1 MLVGVSERTPATE
14 PTSGTDPVLADDDLR
29 TKALLPELLATRRR
43 LRRRSETLVP
53 HRGPT
58 DDAPSHEEQTTGAG
72 KTGTLRAAIFG
83 VNDGLVSNAALIMG
97 FAGAS
102 QGRTVILL
110 AGVSGL
116 LAGAFSMAA
125 GEYVSMRVQREVL
138 ERMLHLEAHELA
150 NEPEEEL
157 VELAE
162 IYERKGVPADLALTL
177 ATELSRDPATALDTH
192 AREELGIDP
201 AEGLG
206 SPWAAA
212 GSSFVTFALGALV
225 PLVPFLF
232 LSGDAGVI
240 PSALVTGLALLGVG
254 ALTARLTGRSPLLS
268 GLRMLAIGASAAVVT
283 YLIGAALGVSVVG

>member
-1 MLVGVSERTPATE
+1 MPDPTIDTE
-14 PTSGTDPVLADDDLR
+14 PTLPAEDLR
-29 TKALLPELLATRRR
+29 TKSLLPELLATRRR
-43 LRRRSETLVP
+43 LRQRSETLVP

-58 DDAPSHEEQTTGAG
+58 DDGPGHEEQTAGAG

-157 VELAE
+157 AELAD
-162 IYERKGVPADLALTL
+162 IYERKGVPPALALTL

-201 AEGLG
+201 DEGLG
-206 SPWAAA
+206 SPRAAA

-232 LSGDAGVI
+232 MSGGAGVI
-240 PSALVTGLALLGVG
+240 VSALVTGLALLGVG
-254 ALTARLTGRSPLLS
+254 AATARLTGRSPVLS
-268 GLRMLAIGASAAVVT
+268 GLRMLAIGASAAFIT
-283 YLIGAALGVSVVG
+283 YLIGVALGVSVVG